1 MIFRRMDGV
10 KENKLVPDIRR
21 ADPRFMKG
29 FNHAAGNDRGSALL
43 LGGEIYCPVREFAAS
58 QKRKLLSLIF
68 R

>member
-1 MIFRRMDGV
+1 MIPPLGDRMIFRRMDGV

-43 LGGEIYCPVREFAAS
+43 YGFRFEISVDLGMP
-58 QKRKLLSLIF
+58 KP
-68 R
+68 